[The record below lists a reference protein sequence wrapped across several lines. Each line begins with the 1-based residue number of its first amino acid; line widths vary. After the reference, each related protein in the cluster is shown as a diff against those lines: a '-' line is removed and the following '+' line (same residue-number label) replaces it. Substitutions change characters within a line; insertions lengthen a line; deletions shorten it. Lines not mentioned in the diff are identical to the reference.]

1 MTRPGIPAFH
11 RWMAAAAVGVL
22 TAAAVMPSR
31 AVAQDLPDLIAPSP
45 PPPLPPEITAFVKRL
60 AGCNHWAGEEA
71 TDADRGAAIAQAR
84 FRLRCNTIEQDE
96 ARLRARFARSPGALE
111 ALDQAGSSEE

>member
-1 MTRPGIPAFH
+1 MTRSGIPAFH

-22 TAAAVMPSR
+22 MAAAVMPSR
-31 AVAQDLPDLIAPSP
+31 AVAQDLPDLIAPNP
-45 PPPLPPEITAFVKRL
+45 LPLPPEITAFVKRL

-71 TDADRGAAIAQAR
+71 TDADRGAAIAKAR